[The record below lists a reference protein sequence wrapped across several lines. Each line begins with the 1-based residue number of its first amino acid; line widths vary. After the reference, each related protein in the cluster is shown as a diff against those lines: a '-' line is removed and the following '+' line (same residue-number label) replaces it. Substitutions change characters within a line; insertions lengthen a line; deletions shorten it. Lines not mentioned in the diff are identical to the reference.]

1 MSALL
6 RSTAEALG
14 ARWRLDLGD
23 AFPSTPGSE
32 QNLVVAARRADGQ
45 PCVLKISPDLGET
58 RAEIA
63 ALTLWDGRGAVRLLA
78 SDLDLGAL
86 LLERVEPG
94 TMLAE
99 LAARDDDAATRVAAA
114 VLRELWR
121 PAGER
126 EGLRSLE
133 SWCGAF
139 DRNRS
144 VLRAGVDGFPRAL
157 FERAD
162 ALRAHLLA
170 STGASVALHGDLH
183 HFNVLRSDRAGWLAI
198 DPKGLVGDRCFDV
211 CQFLR
216 NPKPEP
222 LEVNRRRLDIFCAE
236 LDLDPKRTREWCL
249 VHATLDACW
258 SFEDGKPIADK
269 VAYAQQT
276 LLY

>member
-1 MSALL
+1 
-6 RSTAEALG
+6 
-14 ARWRLDLGD
+14 
-23 AFPSTPGSE
+23 
-32 QNLVVAARRADGQ
+32 
-45 PCVLKISPDLGET
+45 VLKISPDLDET

-63 ALTLWDGRGAVRLLA
+63 ALTLWYGRGAVRPLE
-78 SDLDLGAL
+78 SDRSLGAL

-99 LAARDDDAATRVAAA
+99 LAAHDDDAATRVAAG

-121 PAGER
+121 PATAGD
-126 EGLRSLE
+126 GLRSLE

-144 VLRAGVDGFPRAL
+144 ALRAGVDGFPRPL

-162 ALRAHLLA
+162 ALRARLLA
-170 STGASVALHGDLH
+170 STRAPVVLHGDLH
-183 HFNVLRSDRAGWLAI
+183 HFNVLHADTGAWLAI

-222 LEVNRRRLDIFCAE
+222 LEVNRRRLGIFCAE
-236 LDLDPKRTREWCL
+236 LKLDPERAREWCL
-249 VHATLDACW
+249 VHAVLDACW
-258 SFEDGKPIADK
+258 SFEDGRPIADK